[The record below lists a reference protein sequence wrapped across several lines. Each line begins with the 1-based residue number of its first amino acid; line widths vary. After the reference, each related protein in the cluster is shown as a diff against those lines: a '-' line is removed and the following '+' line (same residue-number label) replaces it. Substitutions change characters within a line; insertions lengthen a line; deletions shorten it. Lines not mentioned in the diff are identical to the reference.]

1 VQESGDTGEKI
12 EHPWGQV
19 NQLVYSAQH
28 RGLQTLGDF
37 AGLGEFISLLGRNV
51 GKLQTLVY
59 FAGINHMQEVLWLLF
74 ENVVLT
80 TSLNGRWKALEATR
94 HGKQCMPTNA
104 VLKSTAVTKVFVTAR
119 HPEAEKTG
127 QLF

>member
-37 AGLGEFISLLGRNV
+37 AGLGEFISLLGR
-51 GKLQTLVY
+51 LVY

-80 TSLNGRWKALEATR
+80 TSLNGIWKMKGA
-94 HGKQCMPTNA
+94 
-104 VLKSTAVTKVFVTAR
+104 
-119 HPEAEKTG
+119 
-127 QLF
+127 